1 MNDNANATK
10 QEVLRRLLARR
21 KAIQA
26 SLDDILSSPQ
36 SYSIQGSYSQTS
48 QDAEKLQREI
58 ARIDAAI
65 QAIGSGP
72 SFLKKSYPR
81 YVDP

>member
-1 MNDNANATK
+1 MNDNASATK

-21 KAIQA
+21 KTIQA

-65 QAIGSGP
+65 QAIGSGQ